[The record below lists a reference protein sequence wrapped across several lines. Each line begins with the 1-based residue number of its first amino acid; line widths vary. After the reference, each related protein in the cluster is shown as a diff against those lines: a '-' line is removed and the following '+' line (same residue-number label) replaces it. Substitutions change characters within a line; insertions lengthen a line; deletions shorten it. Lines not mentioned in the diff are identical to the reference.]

1 MSRMSAAGVWDD
13 AVRGRARGPGPSR
26 RARPGRRST
35 PANPAGVRWD
45 RVGRLAMLFV
55 LAALLYLYLSA
66 GVHMLS
72 KWSQAR
78 RDARAAVAL
87 QREHG
92 QLMRQHRVLGEQR
105 TIEVEARQLG
115 MIRPG
120 EQPYVASGLP
130 SN

>member
-13 AVRGRARGPGPSR
+13 AVRGRARASPSR
-26 RARPGRRST
+26 PARPGRRAA

-66 GVHMLS
+66 GFHMLS

-78 RDARAAVAL
+78 RDARAVVAL
-87 QREHG
+87 RREHG
-92 QLMRQHRVLGEQR
+92 QLLREHRVLGEQR

-120 EQPYVASGLP
+120 EQPYVASRLP

>member
-1 MSRMSAAGVWDD
+1 MSPMSAAGVWDD
-13 AVRGRARGPGPSR
+13 AVRGRARAPGPSR
-26 RARPGRRST
+26 RARPGRRAA

-78 RDARAAVAL
+78 RDASAAVAL
-87 QREHG
+87 LREHG